1 MSNNQKISTTDL
13 DFDNIKANLINYL
26 QGQSKFQ
33 DYNFEGSALSVL
45 LDVLAYNTHYNA
57 LYNNLAVNE
66 MFLDSARKRNSVVSL
81 AKMLGYRPRSST
93 SSTAQIT
100 LTITVPT
107 GTAVPMVL
115 TLPQYSSFIS
125 NVNGTSYTFFNRE
138 SITVSAT
145 GNTFV
150 FPNITITEGTPLTNT
165 YTYNTG
171 DIITIPN
178 QYADLNTLNI
188 TVQDN
193 ANSSIYNYFKP
204 ADSLVNVGP
213 TSTVYWV
220 KEMDDGLYEIDFG
233 DGNLG
238 VALLPGNIVYV
249 NYFVS
254 SLDAPNGANIFTYNG
269 GTLISGASV
278 SVTTLSSAIG
288 GSDVESIDSIRFNAP
303 KFYSSQNRAVT
314 VDDYKSIVYAN
325 VPEAQ
330 SVSVWGGEDNIPTV
344 YGQVYV
350 CIKPYNVPSLTALQ
364 KADIINN
371 VIKPRGIVSVIT
383 NIVDPDAINIQL
395 TITAYYNNQITNKS
409 PSDLATIIRNVV
421 NDYNNSDLQNFDGV
435 FRFSK
440 LSKLIDA
447 ADPAI
452 ENNIT
457 TLFLQ
462 RAIANPQYN
471 TSAEYIINLINPIRE
486 TGTPDNAIL
495 SSGFYIPGSTNVY
508 YLDDD
513 GVGNIRLFYY
523 GADGSKVIANATIGS
538 VNYSTGYIDVKN
550 LTISTLYDQ
559 SLYFTIKPL
568 SNDVVSAL
576 SQYAQID
583 MSNLTINVLADPTAS
598 GLLGGGNNYTF
609 TPSAVA

>member
-13 DFDNIKANLINYL
+13 DFDNIKANLITYL
-26 QGQSKFQ
+26 QGQTQFQ

-81 AKMLGYRPRSST
+81 SKMLGYRPRSAT
-93 SSTAQIT
+93 SATAQV
-100 LTITVPT
+100 TITVTAPT
-107 GTAVPMVL
+107 GANVPAAL
-115 TLPQYSSFIS
+115 TLPAFSSFTT
-125 NVNGTSYTFFNRE
+125 NVNGTTYTFFNE
-138 SITVSAT
+138 QAVTASSS
-145 GNTFV
+145 GLTFV
-150 FPNITITEGTPLTNT
+150 FPNVTITEGVPITNT

-171 DIITIPN
+171 TIITIPN
-178 QYADLNTLNI
+178 ANADLNTLNI

-193 ANSSIYNYFKP
+193 QNSSVYTYFKP
-204 ADSLVNVGP
+204 ADTLVNVGS

-220 KEMDDGLYEIDFG
+220 IEMDDGVYEIDFG

-238 VALLPGNIVYV
+238 VALSPGNLVYV

-254 SLDAPNGANIFTYNG
+254 SLDAPNGANIFSFNG
-269 GTLISGASV
+269 GTILSGATV
-278 SVTTLSSAIG
+278 SITTLSSAVG
-288 GSDVESIDSIRFNAP
+288 GSVPETIDSIRFNAP

-314 VDDYKSIVYAN
+314 TDDYKSIIYAN

-330 SVSVWGGEDNIPTV
+330 SVSVWGGEDNIPPV

-350 CIKPYNVPSLTALQ
+350 CIKPYNVSALTDLQ
-364 KADIINN
+364 KMDIITD

-383 NIVDPDAINIQL
+383 NIVDPDAINIEL

-409 PSDLATIIRNVV
+409 PSDLATIITNVV

-457 TLFLQ
+457 TLALQ
-462 RAIANPQYN
+462 RSIANPQYN

-486 TGTPDNAIL
+486 TGTPDNAVL
-495 SSGFYIPGSTNVY
+495 SSGFYIPGSTNIY

-513 GVGNIRLFYY
+513 GIGNIRLFYY
-523 GADGSKVIANATIGS
+523 GPDGSKVIANATIGS

-576 SQYAQID
+576 SQYVQID
-583 MSNLTINVLADPTAS
+583 MANLTVNVLADPTAS
-598 GLLGGGNNYTF
+598 GFLGGGNNYTF
-609 TPSAVA
+609 TPSTVA